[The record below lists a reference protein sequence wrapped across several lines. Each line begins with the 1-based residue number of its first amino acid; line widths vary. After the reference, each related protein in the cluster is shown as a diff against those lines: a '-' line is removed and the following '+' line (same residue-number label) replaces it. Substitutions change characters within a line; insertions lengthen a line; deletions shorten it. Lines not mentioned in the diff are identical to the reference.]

1 MISSSP
7 SLTLC
12 RVLPPFS
19 ERQVVTWQQA
29 LCSPGVSDFPVAPSL
44 PSQVKIDCSASRRGS
59 AQLEVSVHMG
69 PTFRCGPLTSPAIV
83 IKSSLILLPY
93 DFSVA
98 SHCLQEEI

>member
-44 PSQVKIDCSASRRGS
+44 PVHLMLQRQVKELLSLLPIHTYHLFTLASS
-59 AQLEVSVHMG
+59 WHAL
-69 PTFRCGPLTSPAIV
+69 P
-83 IKSSLILLPY
+83 SSLPETLFPL
-93 DFSVA
+93 SA
-98 SHCLQEEI
+98 